1 MIHYNRTQSQMTINL
16 DGCGNVENEPLINV
30 LLSEGVNVVE
40 DRGGCAVGAVCHLD
54 HMTETRG
61 LFNGE
66 HHLCRHNISLTHLK
80 QKGTQLIYHD
90 FLYIMINLQ

>member
-1 MIHYNRTQSQMTINL
+1 MTINL
-16 DGCGNVENEPLINV
+16 DGCGNVENEPLIDV

-40 DRGGCAVGAVCHLD
+40 DRRGCAVRAVCHLD

-66 HHLCRHNISLTHLK
+66 HHLCRHNISLVHLK

-90 FLYIMINLQ
+90 FYI